1 MEFLKKLFNFSGTI
15 NGIEFLWRWVV
26 ANIIQLPG
34 GYMVGYGIT
43 SGIMGF
49 TMLGIIIACL
59 GIGLQFSTLMKRSRA
74 LFKAPNNMYFY
85 IAYLAVSIFQ
95 GFAESINEYAVI
107 FSSIVMLLMFVYA
120 IAQNSGIPKV
130 NHKG

>member
-1 MEFLKKLFNFSGTI
+1 MEFLKKLFNFSDTI

-26 ANIIQLPG
+26 AIIVQLPG
-34 GYMVGYGIT
+34 GYMVGYGIV
-43 SGIMGF
+43 SGVMGYV
-49 TMLGIIIACL
+49 MLGIIIAGL
-59 GIGLQFSTLMKRSRA
+59 GIALQFSTLMKRSRA

-95 GFAESINEYAVI
+95 GFAEGINEYAVI

-120 IAQNSGIPKV
+120 IAQNSGIAKV
-130 NHKG
+130 DHKG

>member
-1 MEFLKKLFNFSGTI
+1 MEFLKKLFNFSDTI

-49 TMLGIIIACL
+49 TMLGIMIAC
-59 GIGLQFSTLMKRSRA
+59 IGVVLQFSTLMKRARG
-74 LFKAPNNMYFY
+74 LFKAPNYFY
-85 IAYLAVSIFQ
+85 FYFTYLAVSVFQ
-95 GFAESINEYAVI
+95 GFAGSINEYSVI
-107 FSSIVMLLMFVYA
+107 FSNIVMIAMFVYA
-120 IAQNSGIPKV
+120 IAKNSGIPKV
-130 NHKG
+130 EHKG